1 MMSQE
6 KTQPSETALLTAS
19 PLLSNVELAVDAG
32 QVALDDRIRE
42 VQGVYYLLVDHA
54 AGRHTEDLQLSRG
67 ELALHGLLRIE
78 VFPGHGDGDV
88 VRISRRYVVIAGLV
102 DGSRS
107 RVFDQA
113 ENRLHAQKALHCL
126 LLCC

>member
-6 KTQPSETALLTAS
+6 ETKPSETALLTAS
-19 PLLSNVELAVDAG
+19 PLLSNVELAVDVG

-42 VQGVYYLLVDHA
+42 VQVVRYLLVAQA
-54 AGRHTEDLQLSRG
+54 AGRHTGDLQLSRG
-67 ELALHGLLRIE
+67 ELALYGLHRIE

-88 VRISRRYVVIAGLV
+88 VRISRRYVMIAGLV
-102 DGSRS
+102 GGSRS

-113 ENRLHAQKALHCL
+113 ENRLHA
-126 LLCC
+126 